1 MANSMLCRTLF
12 KTIAKRYLSAPP
24 LLLLSLTTLLSSTAI
39 AQSIDS
45 SITQAPPRIEI
56 PPQDIPQ
63 PRPPQ
68 PEVPQEPIQ
77 LPPVQ
82 DLLPQPGTSQP
93 PQEIPGNVPDTLFVR
108 RFEVVGSTVFS
119 PEELKKITDPFTNK
133 NLTFAQL
140 LQVRSLIT
148 QRYLDRKYVTSVA
161 VLPPQALENGVVKI
175 QIIEGAVAE
184 INVVGNRRLHPAY
197 VRSRVGLA
205 TQKPLNVDR
214 LLEQLRLLQLDPLI
228 ASISADLQAGT
239 QPGTSVL
246 QVTISEAKTLSIIPS
261 IDNGRSPS
269 VGTFRRQLE
278 VSQANLLGLGDS
290 FRIGYTNTNGSNGVD
305 LSYAIPLNPRN
316 GTLWLAYG
324 SNRSKV
330 IEEPFDVLDIT
341 SRSRYYELTY
351 RQPIIQRP
359 TQEFAMGLTFSRQ
372 ESQTEIGLDDIG
384 PFPLSPGADD
394 EGRTRISALRF
405 FQDYVQRSDRQ
416 VFAARSQF
424 SFGLGLFNATQ
435 NEGAPDSHFFS
446 WRGQAQWT
454 RLLNRDTL
462 LLVRGDLQLSD
473 RALVPLEQFGI
484 GGSETVR
491 GYRQDALLT
500 DNGFLF
506 STELRLPILR
516 TGGGTGLLQLT
527 PFVDVGTGWNR
538 GGNNPNP
545 NTLVGA
551 GLGLLWRQNDNLSV
565 RLDWG
570 IPLVST
576 NSEKRSLQ
584 ENGIYFSIR
593 YSPSF

>member
-1 MANSMLCRTLF
+1 MFYPFVGVSLF
-12 KTIAKRYLSAPP
+12 KTMTKQFLGATP
-24 LLLLSLTTLLSSTAI
+24 LLILTLTAGFGSSAL
-39 AQSIDS
+39 AQSVGS
-45 SITQAPPRIEI
+45 SVTQAPPRIEI

-68 PEVPQEPIQ
+68 LEAPQEPIQ
-77 LPPVQ
+77 LPPIE
-82 DLLPQPGTSQP
+82 DLLPSPETPQP
-93 PQEIPGNVPDTLFVR
+93 PQDTPGNVPDTIFVR

-119 PEELKKITDPFTNK
+119 AAEFDRITKPFINR
-133 NLTFAQL
+133 NLSFAEL

-148 QRYLDRKYVTSVA
+148 NLYLERKYVTSA
-161 VLPPQALENGVVKI
+161 AIIPPQTLEDGVVRI
-175 QIIEGAVAE
+175 QVIEGSVEA
-184 INVVGNRRLHPAY
+184 INVVGNRRLNPAY
-197 VRSRVGLA
+197 VRSRIGLA

-239 QPGTSVL
+239 RPGTSVL
-246 QVTISEAKTLSIIPS
+246 QVTISEAKTFTVTPS
-261 IDNGRSPS
+261 LDNNRSPS

-278 VSQANLLGLGDS
+278 LAQANLLGLGDGLRANYS
-290 FRIGYTNTNGSNGVD
+290 NTIGSNGFD
-305 LSYAIPLNPRN
+305 LSYTIPLNPRK
-316 GTLWLAYG
+316 GTLRLAYG
-324 SNRSKV
+324 SNRSTV

-341 SRSRYYELTY
+341 ARSRYYELSY
-351 RQPIIQRP
+351 RQPIVQRS
-359 TQEFAMGLTFSRQ
+359 TTEIALGLTFSRQ
-372 ESQTEIGLDDIG
+372 DSQTEIGLDDIG

-405 FQDYVQRSDRQ
+405 FQDYVQRSEQQ

-435 NEGAPDSHFFS
+435 NEDAPDSNFFA

-454 RLLNRDTL
+454 RLLARDTL

-473 RALVPLEQFGI
+473 RALVPLEQFGV

-506 STELRLPILR
+506 STELRVPLFR
-516 TGGGTGLLQLT
+516 TGGGTGLVQIT
-527 PFVDVGTGWNR
+527 PFVDVGSGWNR
-538 GGNNPNP
+538 GGNNPDP
-545 NTLVGA
+545 STLVGA
-551 GLGLLWRQNDNLSV
+551 GFGLLWRQGDDFSA
-565 RLDWG
+565 RIDWG
-570 IPLVST
+570 IPLVSVD
-576 NSEKRSLQ
+576 SEKRSLQ